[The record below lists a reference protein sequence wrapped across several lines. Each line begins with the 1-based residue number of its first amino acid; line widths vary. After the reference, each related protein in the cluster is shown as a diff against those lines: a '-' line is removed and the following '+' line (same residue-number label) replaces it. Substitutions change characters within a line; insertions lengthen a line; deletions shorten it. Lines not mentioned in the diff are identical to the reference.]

1 MTRLLIFKHPEGKY
15 VLEENGLIVFEIDDK
30 TLLFDSLKFYQ
41 GLYEDK
47 SKSVRIRLTSD
58 LQEKDKVGARVALWI
73 EKIIQRIATS
83 LGECDPED
91 IVEETGNNVI
101 ELPVPPTIKRIPY
114 FDLPVCAGNGLYT
127 DSPSTTM
134 LDVNFAEADYAVR
147 VAGNSMEPQYA
158 DGSILL
164 VKKQDTLNEGDIAIL
179 SINGE
184 SFCRKFH
191 REKGKEYFSPINPS
205 PDYQII
211 AASESVP
218 VVIQGKVVGVYSAT
232 AIIE

>member
-15 VLEENGLIVFEIDDK
+15 VLEENGSIVFEIDDK
-30 TLLFDSLKFYQ
+30 TLLFDSLKFYK

-47 SKSVRIRLTSD
+47 SKSVRIRLTSE
-58 LQEKDKVGARVALWI
+58 LPEKDKVGARVALWI
-73 EKIIQRIATS
+73 EKTIQRIATS

-91 IVEETGNNVI
+91 IVEETGNSVI
-101 ELPVPPTIKRIPY
+101 ELHGPKAIKRIPY

-134 LDVNFAEADYAVR
+134 LDVSLAEADYAVR
-147 VAGNSMEPQYA
+147 VAGSSMEPQYA

-164 VKKQDTLNEGDIAIL
+164 VKKQNTLNEGDIAIL

-191 REKGKEYFSPINPS
+191 HEEGKEYFSPINQS
-205 PDYQII
+205 PDYQVIE
-211 AASESVP
+211 ASESAP
-218 VVIQGKVVGVYSAT
+218 VVIQGKVVGVYSDT

>member
-15 VLEENGLIVFEIDDK
+15 VLEEDGLIVFEIDDK

-47 SKSVRIRLTSD
+47 SKSVRIRLTSE
-58 LQEKDKVGARVALWI
+58 LQEKDKVGTRVILWI
-73 EKIIQRIATS
+73 EKIIQRIAES

-91 IVEETGNNVI
+91 IVDEAGSNVV
-101 ELPVPPTIKRIPY
+101 ELHVPAGIKKIPY

-134 LDVNFAEADYAVR
+134 LDVSLAEADYAVR

-191 REKGKEYFSPINPS
+191 HEKGKEYFAPINQS
-205 PDYQII
+205 PEYQVIT
-211 AASESVP
+211 ASESNP
-218 VVIQGKVVGVYSAT
+218 VTIQGKVVGVYSEST
-232 AIIE
+232 

>member
-47 SKSVRIRLTSD
+47 SKSVRIRLTSE
-58 LQEKDKVGARVALWI
+58 LQEKDKVGTRVILWI
-73 EKIIQRIATS
+73 EKIIQRIAES

-91 IVEETGNNVI
+91 IVDEAGSNVVELHVSTG
-101 ELPVPPTIKRIPY
+101 IKKIPY

-134 LDVNFAEADYAVR
+134 LDVSLAEADYVSR
-147 VAGNSMEPQYA
+147 
-158 DGSILL
+158 
-164 VKKQDTLNEGDIAIL
+164 
-179 SINGE
+179 
-184 SFCRKFH
+184 
-191 REKGKEYFSPINPS
+191 
-205 PDYQII
+205 
-211 AASESVP
+211 
-218 VVIQGKVVGVYSAT
+218 
-232 AIIE
+232 